1 MFDLVAEILSEVAVA
16 DSALNCRA
24 SEIFLFFVESKLGFP
39 HPFGVFFFIFLFLFA
54 KQVLVGDC
62 NCDLSFHL
70 EHLILHIE
78 NHLLEHL
85 LRIFR
90 AVDQVIEICAD
101 QCGNTF

>member
-1 MFDLVAEILSEVAVA
+1 ML
-16 DSALNCRA
+16 AL
-24 SEIFLFFVESKLGFP
+24 IF
-39 HPFGVFFFIFLFLFA
+39 FLFLA
-54 KQVLVGDC
+54 KQVLVGDRD
-62 NCDLSFHL
+62 CDLSLDL

-90 AVDQVIEICAD
+90 AVDQVIEIRAD